1 MVNEQA
7 NVKVTL
13 NSQEAQRELEGLQGE
28 MKRLIA
34 LKKKA
39 EEAGDVQGWKKVDSE
54 LKKVNREA
62 NKLKKEYS
70 DIEKTLK
77 NLNGASLNDLQK
89 AKRQLTSEVNKL
101 NRNTDEYAK
110 KSKQLKAVKNEIS
123 GIYKETSAA
132 GTGTSRLVNMAK
144 GLLPAFSFAAISA
157 AAIKAFGK
165 IKSATD
171 TLGTQ
176 WDVFMGGMKGA
187 TDEFFRTIAAGDW
200 SHFLTS
206 MKEAIRVGRE
216 YQIIL
221 DDLQAKNRALSLI
234 EADYRME
241 ILETEDI
248 ARNVSLTD
256 DVRKEAAER
265 RIAIEEELA
274 EKRTKIAR
282 QTYEAELMLTTQQT
296 RLSKERLLEI
306 MKDIDSETK
315 TRAIAYNEQVKQY
328 ESLQFI
334 IRQQSVGAS
343 PELFKAR
350 QEELQRLKTE
360 IDGVSDSVKL
370 YAEALTGTGKT
381 TDEQL
386 DKMVAA
392 YKGLKDAEVSTLQ
405 NTTTVR
411 RRLYTLLKDEGKQ
424 TESNLKNNQE
434 SIEKL
439 SEFLILSAEQQQAAI
454 KEYFANAGEGAFE
467 AFMDAIE
474 KKAQEKPVDIEAA
487 LKYQKP
493 ESESEDPAL
502 DYALEQYQE
511 SIDFKMA
518 LNESM
523 YQQGLI
529 GEQQYQDQLTE
540 ITRQAEEERF
550 SIKQGKLEQLNQ
562 ITDMAANV
570 VMSLMDME
578 LEKAGDNEEKKKEIR
593 KKYADLNFAV
603 SAASIIASTAA
614 GVMKAFEQTG
624 VGGFILGALI
634 GAAGL
639 VQLGI
644 ANAQRQKVKGFSS
657 GGFTGPGGKYEPAG
671 IVHKGEYVVPKEG
684 TKNKKIKP
692 LIDAFETHRRAGT
705 LDKVSMEGLLH
716 STPQLV
722 IDGITSRNTVLNEQ
736 GIRDAVYA
744 VRDGFTSKSGNLKGY
759 SGGGYTE
766 SDIFTSN
773 ENKNSSIDSETGK
786 LVADAVMELKDE
798 IRRFQKWKP
807 KVYTEMIKKD
817 LDILESIERRRRL

>member
-1 MVNEQA
+1 MATSYNRRINLYINGREVQNNIKSITSEFHKSRNELA
-7 NVKVTL
+7 KMT
-13 NSQEAQRELEGLQGE
+13 RGT
-28 MKRLIA
+28 
-34 LKKKA
+34 A
-39 EEAGDVQGWKKVDSE
+39 EYDQQ
-54 LKKVNREA
+54 LKKV
-62 NKLKKEYS
+62 
-70 DIEKTLK
+70 
-77 NLNGASLNDLQK
+77 G
-89 AKRQLTSEVNKL
+89 
-101 NRNTDEYAK
+101 
-110 KSKQLKAVKNEIS
+110 QLKSVMDEHNAKIRKSSQEWNKSTTAVKQHEGTVGKLI
-123 GIYKETSAA
+123 GAA
-132 GTGTSRLVNMAK
+132 KN
-144 GLLPAFSFAAISA
+144 LLPAFGFAAISA

-165 IKSATD
+165 IKSSTD

-200 SHFLTS
+200 SNFLTN

-248 ARNVSLTD
+248 ARNVSLSD

-296 RLSKERLLEI
+296 RLSKDRLLEI

-315 TRAIAYNEQVKQY
+315 ARAIAYNEQVRQY

-334 IRQQSVGAS
+334 IRQQSVGGS

-360 IDGVSDSVKL
+360 IDGASEAVKL

-439 SEFLILSAEQQQAAI
+439 SEFLTLSAEQQQEAI
-454 KEYFANAGEGAFE
+454 RAYFSEAGEGAFE

-474 KKAQEKPVDIEAA
+474 KKAQEKQVDVGAA
-487 LKYQKP
+487 LKYKN
-493 ESESEDPAL
+493 EERETEDPAL
-502 DYALEQYQE
+502 DYALEEYRE
-511 SIDFKMA
+511 SIDFKLA

-550 SIKQGKLEQLNQ
+550 SIKQGKLEQLKQ

-570 VMSLMDME
+570 VMSLMDLE

-644 ANAQRQKVKGFSS
+644 ANAQREKVKGFSS

-671 IVHKGEYVVPKEG
+671 IVHAGEYIVPQEG
-684 TKNKKIKP
+684 TRNQRIKP
-692 LIDAFETHRRAGT
+692 LIDAIEINRRAGK
-705 LDKVSMEGLLH
+705 LANVNMPAILESI
-716 STPQLV
+716 PQ
-722 IDGITSRNTVLNEQ
+722 
-736 GIRDAVYA
+736 
-744 VRDGFTSKSGNLKGY
+744 KGY
-759 SGGGYTE
+759 AAGGYV
-766 SDIFTSN
+766 S
-773 ENKNSSIDSETGK
+773 ENTQSTTGK
-786 LVADAVMELKDE
+786 PVTDFGYIDTKTGQLVADAVMQLKDE
-798 IRRFQKWKP
+798 INRFQRWKP

-817 LDILESIERRRRL
+817 LDTLADIERSRRF